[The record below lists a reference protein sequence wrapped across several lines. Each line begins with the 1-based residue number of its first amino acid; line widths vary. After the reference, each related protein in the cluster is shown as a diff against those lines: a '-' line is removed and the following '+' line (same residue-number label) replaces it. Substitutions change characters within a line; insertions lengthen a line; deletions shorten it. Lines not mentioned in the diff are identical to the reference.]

1 MLISI
6 QSRLVTA
13 LLAATVVFACS
24 DAHAVTF
31 NVSGVNA
38 FGDTLSGS
46 LEADAALTTITAINL
61 QVSGPGPVPD
71 GVLDTVDSFG
81 FKLLQASGPSA
92 TSVDIFITN
101 AFHCPGCAL
110 PKGDRS
116 AFSATAIVSEV
127 SLPAALPL
135 FATVL
140 AGGGLIAWRRKR
152 KSHSQRLAGAV
163 SRGFKQCCVS

>member
-61 QVSGPGPVPD
+61 QVSGPGPVP
-71 GVLDTVDSFG
+71 G
-81 FKLLQASGPSA
+81 
-92 TSVDIFITN
+92 
-101 AFHCPGCAL
+101 L
-110 PKGDRS
+110 P
-116 AFSATAIVSEV
+116 
-127 SLPAALPL
+127 
-135 FATVL
+135 
-140 AGGGLIAWRRKR
+140 
-152 KSHSQRLAGAV
+152 
-163 SRGFKQCCVS
+163 